1 MDDVTHILL
10 HQKCLTLA
18 CASLS
23 SGFSAYFMTWA
34 WIDLK

>member
-10 HQKCLTLA
+10 HQKKCLTLA

-23 SGFSAYFMTWA
+23 SGFSAYFMTA
-34 WIDLK
+34 YELI